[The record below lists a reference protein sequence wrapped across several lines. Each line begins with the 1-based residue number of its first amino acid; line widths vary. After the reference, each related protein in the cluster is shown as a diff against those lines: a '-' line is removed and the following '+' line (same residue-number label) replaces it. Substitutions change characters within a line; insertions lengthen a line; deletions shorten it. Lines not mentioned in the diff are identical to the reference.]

1 MADNKRVVLD
11 FLKALGSGN
20 AEAMEK
26 LLTDDAKAMC
36 MGTCLMSGTR
46 GRAEILGVLDLL
58 GKLTKN
64 GIEFK
69 VLNMTAE
76 ADRVSCEF
84 EGVSTL
90 ANGKSYNNQYHFL
103 VFLRDG
109 KISLVKE
116 YMDTKL
122 VDDCWGPLMGAA

>member
-1 MADNKRVVLD
+1 MADNKQVVRE
-11 FLKALGSGN
+11 FLKALGSGDV
-20 AEAMEK
+20 EAMKK
-26 LLTDDAKAMC
+26 LLTEDAKAVC
-36 MGTCLMSGTR
+36 IGTCIMSGTR
-46 GRAEILGVLDLL
+46 DKAEILAALTML
-58 GKLTKN
+58 GQVTKN

-69 VLNMTAE
+69 ILNMTAE